1 VIFLFPWLAFLC
13 GSSFPLSIYG
23 WLG

>member
-1 VIFLFPWLAFLC
+1 MIFLFPWLAFLC